1 MSSIDALSQHLVPAT
16 LVVARVSGL
25 AIHGPVL
32 SSPSIPLRIKG
43 LLVAALGLA
52 VYPSVAGSSVL
63 PSEISLGVALP
74 LVAIEL
80 GIGAFIGFMAS
91 MPLLAAQFGG
101 LSMGQQIGLGFAR
114 FYNPAIGEES
124 DALEQILFF
133 LALATFL
140 SLGGLESMFSAVV
153 GSFTSIPAGAVPDML
168 AGKAGVSPLAVF
180 TGALT
185 AAFELGLRVAAP
197 LLAIVCLETV
207 VMGYLSK
214 SVPALNIMSIGFPL
228 RIVVGLM
235 VVIASLAAIDET
247 LVDGTSGALE
257 SLLSATVQTAAS
269 TTASTTAVATDALS
283 TGGGA

>member
-1 MSSIDALSQHLVPAT
+1 MNAIDALSQHLVPAT
-16 LVVARVSGL
+16 MVVARVSGL
-25 AIHGPVL
+25 ALQGPVL
-32 SSPSIPLRIKG
+32 SSPAIPIRIKA

-52 VYPSVAGSSVL
+52 VYPAVAASATL
-63 PSEISLGVALP
+63 PADISLGAALP
-74 LVAIEL
+74 LVALEL

-91 MPLLAAQFGG
+91 LPLLAAQFGG
-101 LSMGQQIGLGFAR
+101 LAMGQQIGLGFAR

-153 GSFTSIPAGAVPDML
+153 ASFQSLPTSAVPSML
-168 AGKAGVSPLAVF
+168 VGDHATTPLAIF
-180 TGALT
+180 TGGIT

-214 SVPALNIMSIGFPL
+214 SVPQLNVMSIGFPV
-228 RIVVGLM
+228 RIIVGLG
-235 VVIASLAAIDET
+235 VIVLSLAAIDEA

-257 SLLSATVQTAAS
+257 SLLIATQ
-269 TTASTTAVATDALS
+269 AVTGDAT
-283 TGGGA
+283 

>member
-25 AIHGPVL
+25 AIQGPIL

-52 VYPSVAGSSVL
+52 VYPSVAGSATMPV
-63 PSEISLGVALP
+63 EISLGAALP

-153 GSFTSIPAGAVPDML
+153 ASFTSIPAGAVPAML
-168 AGKAGVSPLAVF
+168 SGEAGVSPLAVF

-197 LLAIVCLETV
+197 LLAIVCIETV

-214 SVPALNIMSIGFPL
+214 SVPALNIKSSGFPM
-228 RIVVGLM
+228 RIIVGLL
-235 VVIASLAAIDET
+235 VIIASLAAIDEV
-247 LVDGTSGALE
+247 LVDGTAGAIE
-257 SLLSATVQTAAS
+257 SLLVATSADAAAS
-269 TTASTTAVATDALS
+269 A
-283 TGGGA
+283 GGGA